1 MPRTPRCVYCPVATK
16 KTRYDTLRQPLLQ
29 EEEAVWHGS
38 VPRYD
43 GRNSN
48 YLWPVRPMSAW
59 PNYDGPLLPVH
70 IQWAV
75 RQSEPLP
82 EEIRA
87 LLAIL
92 RVLLTPRPDERIKT
106 SADIAALLM
115 VLMGLLDYEEMW
127 EVVRRFGVCEIAPQ
141 EQKVESS

>member
-1 MPRTPRCVYCPVATK
+1 MLFLRCFFLV
-16 KTRYDTLRQPLLQ
+16 LRKGPFVCHEHPAVCIVQLLQ
-29 EEEAVWHGS
+29 KRPAMTRLGS
-38 VPRYD
+38 RSC
-43 GRNSN
+43 R
-48 YLWPVRPMSAW
+48 RKR
-59 PNYDGPLLPVH
+59 PLLPVH